1 MFIVVY
7 LFIYVVPI
15 INTKKKL
22 KLNKKKYESNFNLSF
37 KKQNAQFLN
46 LHITKFSR
54 TISLGLVLIFFVVV
68 VVD

>member
-15 INTKKKL
+15 INTKKTKT
-22 KLNKKKYESNFNLSF
+22 KQKKYESNFNLSF